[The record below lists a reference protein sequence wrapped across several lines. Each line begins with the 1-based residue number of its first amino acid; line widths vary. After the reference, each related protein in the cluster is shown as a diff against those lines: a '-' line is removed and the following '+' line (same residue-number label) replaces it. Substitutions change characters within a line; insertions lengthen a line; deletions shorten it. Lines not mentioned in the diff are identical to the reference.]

1 MHKGPVN
8 ELRLKFASS
17 QEFELINYDLE
28 ARVGGARDVVNLT
41 SKFGGT
47 VTR

>member
-8 ELRLKFASS
+8 ELRLKFESS
-17 QEFELINYDLE
+17 KEFEMANYDLE
-28 ARVGGARDVVNLT
+28 ARVGGARNIINLT
-41 SKFGGT
+41 TKFGGT